1 MKNRMTAISRHGLLA
16 TAQRSL
22 PPHALAPMRQVTL
35 VMLGSVSIAVAVSL
49 LLHAGLGLAPY
60 DVLISAVSAQTGL
73 TMSLSALAVTSTF
86 FTIAW
91 LLGRPPSLVSLGFMV
106 SVSAALS
113 VTVPAIGDIQA
124 VALRVA
130 AIPLAIALFGLG
142 IAVVVQST
150 ESGGAFELL
159 MAAGEDRGMSPPLV
173 RTFLELGTLALGI
186 LAGGSFGVAT
196 VIIALSLGP
205 VLRFWLAHT
214 THLVPASR
222 QTPLAAASGVQNS

>member
-1 MKNRMTAISRHGLLA
+1 MKNRISAISRHGLLA

-35 VMLGSVSIAVAVSL
+35 VIFGSISIAVAVSL
-49 LLHAGLGLAPY
+49 LVHAGAGLAPY

-73 TMSLSALAVTSTF
+73 TMSLAALAVTSTF

-106 SVSAALS
+106 AVSAALS
-113 VTVPAIGDIQA
+113 VTIPAIGDIQPIVLRA
-124 VALRVA
+124 VAVPA
-130 AIPLAIALFGLG
+130 AIALFGLG

-196 VIIALSLGP
+196 VVIAVSLGP

-214 THLVPASR
+214 EHLIPASR
-222 QTPLAAASGVQNS
+222 QAPIAATSGAQNP